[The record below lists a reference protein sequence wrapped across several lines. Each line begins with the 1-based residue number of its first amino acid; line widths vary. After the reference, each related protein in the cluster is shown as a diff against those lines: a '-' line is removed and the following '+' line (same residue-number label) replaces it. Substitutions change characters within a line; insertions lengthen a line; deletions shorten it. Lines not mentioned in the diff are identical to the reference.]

1 MLALCTYLLSVVA
14 GCVLYMDGCGW
25 VCIVHGWVWLGV
37 YCTWMGVAGCVLY
50 MGGCG
55 WVCIVHGWVWL
66 GVYCTW
72 LGVAGCVLYMG
83 GCGWVCIV
91 HGWVWLGVY
100 CTWLGVAGC
109 GWVCMVRSASTGLLL
124 QGHSDGVNH
133 VSCIGDAKYGSLD
146 DLLHQL

>member
-1 MLALCTYLLSVVA
+1 MLALCTYLLSV
-14 GCVLYMDGCGW
+14 
-25 VCIVHGWVWLGV
+25 
-37 YCTWMGVAGCVLY
+37 VAGCVLY

-72 LGVAGCVLYMG
+72 VGVAGCVLYMD
-83 GCGWVCIV
+83 
-91 HGWVWLGVY
+91 
-100 CTWLGVAGC
+100 GC